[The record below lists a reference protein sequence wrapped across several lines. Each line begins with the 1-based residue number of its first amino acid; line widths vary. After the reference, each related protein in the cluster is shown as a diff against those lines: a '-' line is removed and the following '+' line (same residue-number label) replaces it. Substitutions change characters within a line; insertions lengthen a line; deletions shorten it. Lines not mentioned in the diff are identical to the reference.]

1 VVIELTPTNINGYMR
16 NLNKVTITL
25 RKISLIQ
32 FITILG
38 LLVFAFNLQNVLRN
52 YFAIY
57 GTNDDY
63 LMNAMLDGKYSG
75 SNNFHITYIN
85 EVASFVLATIYKI
98 VPAVPAYGIFLLLI
112 LVISLI
118 SPIILQV
125 KQNKNYNLKLIISWS
140 VSSIIITNWF
150 VLNPTFTSASMMISS
165 LGYFI
170 LFIQINN
177 KFSKRVFIFVVLLLL
192 LGYLLRVQG
201 FQSSSLIWLPLIL
214 SSLGYQSLYK
224 KINYRIFINRFTFL
238 VSIAPIIIV
247 TSVNLNL
254 DSEWKDF
261 YEFNK
266 KRGSIETTTRINYLE
281 ANKSKLNIEDELLAK
296 LQNFTLIDQT
306 DLKSEILADLITKS
320 NSSQGISGLINP
332 VVDVQLRA
340 QSLYKYGGLIAL
352 MLLLPI
358 VSSLLSARNRIYYL
372 HLGLITSLIL
382 FSFYYV
388 LSIAKME
395 ERVVIPLILNLWFFA
410 FAFLDGKQV
419 KGGKISLFVF
429 LIFILINLSIFNKHV
444 HHPTYFKERSKWN
457 QGAIEFSQ
465 QQRNV
470 LSRIGND
477 AIFVGPISAI
487 RLNWT
492 SPYEVSQSKDPNF
505 ISFGWHNFS
514 PIWFEKNQRLFGNE
528 DYILDNLAKNKQTY
542 WVSDA
547 ETADEFFS
555 SNYLRNGLEFN
566 PKIVSSL
573 ETVENIYGGPYN
585 VYSLNSK

>member
-1 VVIELTPTNINGYMR
+1 VVIELTTTKINGYMR
-16 NLNKVTITL
+16 ILKKVTTTL
-25 RKISLIQ
+25 RKISFNQ

-38 LLVFAFNLQNVLRN
+38 LLVFAFNLQNILRN

-63 LMNAMLDGKYSG
+63 LMNAMLDGRYSG
-75 SNNFHITYIN
+75 SSNFHITYIN

-98 VPAVPAYGIFLLLI
+98 VPTVPAYGIFLLLI

-150 VLNPTFTSASMMISS
+150 ALNPTFTSASMMISS

-177 KFSKRVFIFVVLLLL
+177 KFSKRVFIFVVALLL

-214 SSLGYQSLYK
+214 SSLAYQSLYK
-224 KINYRIFINRFTFL
+224 KMNYRIFINWFTFFA
-238 VSIAPIIIV
+238 SIAPIILV
-247 TSVNLNL
+247 TLINSNI

-266 KRGSIETTTRINYLE
+266 KRQSIETTTRINYLE
-281 ANKSKLNIEDELLAK
+281 ANKSKLNIEGDLLAK
-296 LQNFTLIDQT
+296 LQNFTLIEQT
-306 DLKSEILADLITKS
+306 DFKSEILDDLITKS

-332 VVDVQLRA
+332 VVDVQLRV
-340 QSLYKYGGLIAL
+340 QILYKYGGLIAL

-358 VSSLLSARNRIYYL
+358 ASSLVSAKNRIYYL

-388 LSIAKME
+388 LSIAKIE

-429 LIFILINLSIFNKHV
+429 LIFILINLSILNKHV

-465 QQRNV
+465 QQRIV
-470 LSRIGND
+470 LSEIGND

-492 SPYEVSQSKDPNF
+492 SPYEVSQAKDPNF

-514 PIWFEKNQRLFGNE
+514 PTWFEKNQRLFGNE
-528 DYILDNLAKNKQTY
+528 DSILDNLAINKKTY

-547 ETADEFFS
+547 ETADKFFS
-555 SNYLRNGLEFN
+555 SNYLRNGLELN

-585 VYSLNSK
+585 VYSLISK

>member
-1 VVIELTPTNINGYMR
+1 VVIELTPTKINGYMR
-16 NLNKVTITL
+16 ILNKVTITL
-25 RKISLIQ
+25 SKISLNQ

-38 LLVFAFNLQNVLRN
+38 LLVFAFNLQNILRN

-63 LMNAMLDGKYSG
+63 LMNAMLDGRYSG
-75 SNNFHITYIN
+75 SSNFHITYIN

-98 VPAVPAYGIFLLLI
+98 VPTVPAYGIFLLLI

-150 VLNPTFTSASMMISS
+150 ALNPTFTSASMMISS

-177 KFSKRVFIFVVLLLL
+177 KFSKRVFIFVVVLLL

-214 SSLGYQSLYK
+214 SSLAYQSLYK
-224 KINYRIFINRFTFL
+224 KMNYRIFINWFTFFA
-238 VSIAPIIIV
+238 SIAPIILV
-247 TSVNLNL
+247 TLINSNI

-266 KRGSIETTTRINYLE
+266 KRQSIETTTRINYLE
-281 ANKSKLNIEDELLAK
+281 ANKSKLNIEDDLLAK

-306 DLKSEILADLITKS
+306 DFKSEILDDLITKS

-332 VVDVQLRA
+332 VVDIQLRV

-358 VSSLLSARNRIYYL
+358 ASSLVSAKNRIYYL

-388 LSIAKME
+388 LSIAKIE

-429 LIFILINLSIFNKHV
+429 LIFILINLSILNKHV

-465 QQRNV
+465 QQRNF

-477 AIFVGPISAI
+477 SIFVGPISAI

-547 ETADEFFS
+547 ETADKFFS
-555 SNYLRNGLEFN
+555 SNYLRNGLELN

-573 ETVENIYGGPYN
+573 GTVENIYGGPYN
-585 VYSLNSK
+585 VYSLSSK

>member
-1 VVIELTPTNINGYMR
+1 MR
-16 NLNKVTITL
+16 ILNKVTITL

-38 LLVFAFNLQNVLRN
+38 LLVFAFNLQNILRN

-63 LMNAMLDGKYSG
+63 LMNAMLDGRYSG
-75 SNNFHITYIN
+75 SRNFHITYIN
-85 EVASFVLATIYKI
+85 EVASFVLATFYKI
-98 VPAVPAYGIFLLLI
+98 VPTVPAYGIFLLLI

-150 VLNPTFTSASMMISS
+150 ALNPTFTSASMMISS

-177 KFSKRVFIFVVLLLL
+177 KFSKRVFIFVVVLLL

-214 SSLGYQSLYK
+214 SSLVYQTLYK
-224 KINYRIFINRFTFL
+224 KINYRIFINRFTFFA
-238 VSIAPIIIV
+238 SIAPIILVALIN
-247 TSVNLNL
+247 SNI

-266 KRGSIETTTRINYLE
+266 KRQSIETTTRINYLE
-281 ANKSKLNIEDELLAK
+281 ANKSKLNIEDDLLAK

-306 DLKSEILADLITKS
+306 DFKSEILDDLITNS

-332 VVDVQLRA
+332 VVDVQLRV

-358 VSSLLSARNRIYYL
+358 ASSLVSAKTRIYYL

-388 LSIAKME
+388 LSLAKIE

-410 FAFLDGKQV
+410 FTFLDGKQV
-419 KGGKISLFVF
+419 KGSKISLFVF

-465 QQRNV
+465 QQRIV
-470 LSRIGND
+470 LSQFGND

-492 SPYEVSQSKDPNF
+492 SPYEVSQTKDPNY

-514 PIWFEKNQRLFGNE
+514 PTWFEKNQRLFGNE
-528 DYILDNLAKNKQTY
+528 DSILDNLAKTKQTY
-542 WVSDA
+542 WVSDS
-547 ETADEFFS
+547 ETADKFFS
-555 SNYLRNGLEFN
+555 SNYVRNGLELN

-585 VYSLNSK
+585 VYSLSSK

>member
-1 VVIELTPTNINGYMR
+1 MVIELTPTNINGYMR
-16 NLNKVTITL
+16 NLNNVTITL

-63 LMNAMLDGKYSG
+63 LMNAMLDGRYSG
-75 SNNFHITYIN
+75 SSNFHITYIN
-85 EVASFVLATIYKI
+85 ELASFLLATIYKI
-98 VPAVPAYGIFLLLI
+98 VPTVPAYGIFLSLI

-125 KQNKNYNLKLIISWS
+125 KQNKNYNLKLIISWL

-214 SSLGYQSLYK
+214 LSLGYQSLYK
-224 KINYRIFINRFTFL
+224 KINYRIFINRFTFF
-238 VSIAPIIIV
+238 VSIALIFLV
-247 TSVNLNL
+247 TYVNLNL

-261 YEFNK
+261 YEFNS

-281 ANKSKLNIEDELLAK
+281 ANKSKLNIEGELLAK

-306 DLKSEILADLITKS
+306 DFKSEILDDLITKS

-332 VVDVQLRA
+332 VVDLQFRV
-340 QSLYKYGGLIAL
+340 QSLYKYSGLIAL

-358 VSSLLSARNRIYYL
+358 ASSLVSVRNRIYYF
-372 HLGLITSLIL
+372 HLGLITSLVL

-388 LSIAKME
+388 LSTAKIE

-470 LSRIGND
+470 LSQFGND

-492 SPYEVSQSKDPNF
+492 SPYKVSQAKDPNF

-514 PIWFEKNQRLFGNE
+514 PTWFEKNQRLFGNE
-528 DYILDNLAKNKQTY
+528 DSILDNLAKNKQTY

-547 ETADEFFS
+547 ETADKFFS
-555 SNYLRNGLEFN
+555 SNFLRNGLELN

-585 VYSLNSK
+585 VYSLSSK

>member
-1 VVIELTPTNINGYMR
+1 MR

>member
-1 VVIELTPTNINGYMR
+1 VIELTPTNINGYMGII
-16 NLNKVTITL
+16 NKATITL
-25 RKISLIQ
+25 RKSSLIQ

-63 LMNAMLDGKYSG
+63 LMNAMLDGRYSG
-75 SNNFHITYIN
+75 SSNFHITYIN
-85 EVASFVLATIYKI
+85 EVASFLLATIYKI
-98 VPAVPAYGIFLLLI
+98 VPTVPAYGIFLSLI

-224 KINYRIFINRFTFL
+224 KINYRIFINRFTFF
-238 VSIAPIIIV
+238 VSIAPIFLV
-247 TSVNLNL
+247 TYVNLNL

-306 DLKSEILADLITKS
+306 DFKSEILADLITKS

-372 HLGLITSLIL
+372 HLGLLTSLIL

-388 LSIAKME
+388 LSIAKIE

-465 QQRNV
+465 QQRIV
-470 LSRIGND
+470 LSQIGND
-477 AIFVGPISAI
+477 SIFVGPISAI

-492 SPYEVSQSKDPNF
+492 SPYEVSQAKDPNF

-514 PIWFEKNQRLFGNE
+514 PTWFEKNQRLFGNE
-528 DYILDNLAKNKQTY
+528 DSILDNLEKNKQTY

-547 ETADEFFS
+547 ETADKFFS
-555 SNYLRNGLEFN
+555 SNYLRNGLELN

-585 VYSLNSK
+585 VYSLSSK

>member
-1 VVIELTPTNINGYMR
+1 MR

-75 SNNFHITYIN
+75 SLNFHITYIN
-85 EVASFVLATIYKI
+85 EIASFVLATFYKLI
-98 VPAVPAYGIFLLLI
+98 HNVPVYGIFLLLI
-112 LVISLI
+112 LVASLI
-118 SPIILQV
+118 GPILLQV
-125 KQNKNYNLKLIISWS
+125 KQNRNYNLKIIISWS

-177 KFSKRVFIFVVLLLL
+177 KFSKGVFIFVVLLLL

-224 KINYRIFINRFTFL
+224 KINYRAFINRFTVL
-238 VSIAPIIIV
+238 TSLSPIIIV
-247 TSVNLNL
+247 TLINFNIN
-254 DSEWKDF
+254 SEWKDF
-261 YEFNK
+261 YEFNS

-306 DLKSEILADLITKS
+306 DFKSEILDDLITKS

-332 VVDVQLRA
+332 VVDVQFRA

-358 VSSLLSARNRIYYL
+358 ASSLVNVRNRIYYF
-372 HLGLITSLIL
+372 HLGLITSLVL

-388 LSIAKME
+388 LSTAKIE

-410 FAFLDGKQV
+410 FAFFDEKQV
-419 KGGKISLFVF
+419 KGGKLRLSVY
-429 LIFILINLSIFNKHV
+429 LIFIVIFLSIFNKHV

-465 QQRNV
+465 QQRIV
-470 LSRIGND
+470 LSEIGND
-477 AIFVGPISAI
+477 AIFVGPISSI

-492 SPYEVSQSKDPNF
+492 SPYEVSQAKDPNF

-514 PIWFEKNQRLFGNE
+514 PTWFEKNQRLFGNE
-528 DYILDNLAKNKQTY
+528 DSILDNLEKNKQTY

-547 ETADEFFS
+547 ETADKFFS
-555 SNYLRNGLEFN
+555 SNYLRNGLELN

-585 VYSLNSK
+585 VYSLRSK

>member
-1 VVIELTPTNINGYMR
+1 MR
-16 NLNKVTITL
+16 NLNKVNITL

-75 SNNFHITYIN
+75 SVNFHITYIN
-85 EVASFVLATIYKI
+85 EIASFVLATFYKLI
-98 VPAVPAYGIFLLLI
+98 PNVPVYGIFLLLI
-112 LVISLI
+112 LVASLI
-118 SPIILQV
+118 GPILLQV
-125 KQNKNYNLKLIISWS
+125 KQNRNYNLKIIISWS

-170 LFIQINN
+170 LLIQINN
-177 KFSKRVFIFVVLLLL
+177 KFSKGVFIFVVLLLL

-224 KINYRIFINRFTFL
+224 KINYRVFINRFTVL
-238 VSIAPIIIV
+238 TSLSPIIIV
-247 TSVNLNL
+247 TLINFNIN
-254 DSEWKDF
+254 SEWKDF
-261 YEFNK
+261 YEFNS

-306 DLKSEILADLITKS
+306 DFKSEILDDLITKS

-332 VVDVQLRA
+332 VVDVQFRV

-352 MLLLPI
+352 MLLLPLA
-358 VSSLLSARNRIYYL
+358 SSLVSARNRVYYF
-372 HLGLITSLIL
+372 HLGLIILLVL

-388 LSIAKME
+388 LSTAKIE

-410 FAFLDGKQV
+410 FAFFDEKQV
-419 KGGKISLFVF
+419 KGGNLRLCVY
-429 LIFILINLSIFNKHV
+429 LIFILIFLSIFNKHV

-465 QQRNV
+465 QQRIV
-470 LSRIGND
+470 LSEIGND

-492 SPYEVSQSKDPNF
+492 SPYEVSQTKDPNF

-514 PIWFEKNQRLFGNE
+514 PTWFEKNQRLFGNE
-528 DYILDNLAKNKQTY
+528 DSILDNLAKTKQTY
-542 WVSDA
+542 WVSDS
-547 ETADEFFS
+547 ETADKFFS
-555 SNYLRNGLEFN
+555 SNYLRNGLELN

-573 ETVENIYGGPYN
+573 GTVENIYGGPYN
-585 VYSLNSK
+585 VYSLSSK

>member
-1 VVIELTPTNINGYMR
+1 MIELTPTNINGYMGII
-16 NLNKVTITL
+16 NKATITL
-25 RKISLIQ
+25 RKSSLIQ

-63 LMNAMLDGKYSG
+63 LMNAMLDGRYSG
-75 SNNFHITYIN
+75 SSNFHITYIN
-85 EVASFVLATIYKI
+85 EVASFLLATIYKI
-98 VPAVPAYGIFLLLI
+98 VPTVPAYGIFLSLI

-224 KINYRIFINRFTFL
+224 KINYRIFINRFTFF
-238 VSIAPIIIV
+238 VSIAPIFLV
-247 TSVNLNL
+247 TYVNLNL

-306 DLKSEILADLITKS
+306 DFKSEILADLITKS

-372 HLGLITSLIL
+372 HLGLLTSLIL

-388 LSIAKME
+388 LSIAKIE

-465 QQRNV
+465 QQRIV
-470 LSRIGND
+470 LSQIGND
-477 AIFVGPISAI
+477 SIFVGPISAI

-492 SPYEVSQSKDPNF
+492 SPYEVSQAKDPNF

-514 PIWFEKNQRLFGNE
+514 PTWFEKNQRLFGNE
-528 DYILDNLAKNKQTY
+528 DSILDNLEKNKQTY

-547 ETADEFFS
+547 ETADKFFS
-555 SNYLRNGLEFN
+555 SNYLRNGLELN

-585 VYSLNSK
+585 VYSLSSK

>member
-1 VVIELTPTNINGYMR
+1 MR

-75 SNNFHITYIN
+75 SVNFHITYIN
-85 EVASFVLATIYKI
+85 EIASFVLATFYKLI
-98 VPAVPAYGIFLLLI
+98 PNVPVYGIFLLLI
-112 LVISLI
+112 LVTSLI
-118 SPIILQV
+118 GPILLQV
-125 KQNKNYNLKLIISWS
+125 KQNRNYNLKIIISWS

-150 VLNPTFTSASMMISS
+150 VLSPTFTSASMMISS

-177 KFSKRVFIFVVLLLL
+177 KFSKRVFIFIVVILL

-214 SSLGYQSLYK
+214 SSLAYQSLYK

-238 VSIAPIIIV
+238 ASISPIILV
-247 TSVNLNL
+247 TFINLNI

-306 DLKSEILADLITKS
+306 DFKSEILDDLITKS

-332 VVDVQLRA
+332 VVDVQLRV

-358 VSSLLSARNRIYYL
+358 ASSLLSAGNRIYFFY
-372 HLGLITSLIL
+372 LGLITSLVL

-388 LSIAKME
+388 LSIAKIE

-429 LIFILINLSIFNKHV
+429 LFFILINLSIFNKHV

-457 QGAIEFSQ
+457 KGAIEFSQ
-465 QQRNV
+465 QQRIV
-470 LSRIGND
+470 LSQIGND
-477 AIFVGPISAI
+477 SIFVGPISAI
-487 RLNWT
+487 RLNWI
-492 SPYEVSQSKDPNF
+492 SPYEVIQVKDPNF

-528 DYILDNLAKNKQTY
+528 DSILDNLAKTKQTY
-542 WVSDA
+542 WVSDS
-547 ETADEFFS
+547 ETADKFFS
-555 SNYLRNGLEFN
+555 SNYLRNGLELN

-573 ETVENIYGGPYN
+573 GTVENIYGGPYN
-585 VYSLNSK
+585 VYSLSSK

>member
-1 VVIELTPTNINGYMR
+1 MIELTPTKINGYMR
-16 NLNKVTITL
+16 ILNKVTITL
-25 RKISLIQ
+25 SKISLNQ

-38 LLVFAFNLQNVLRN
+38 LLVFAFNLQNILRN

-63 LMNAMLDGKYSG
+63 LMNAMLDGRYSG
-75 SNNFHITYIN
+75 SSNFHITYIN

-98 VPAVPAYGIFLLLI
+98 VPTVPAYGIFLLLI

-150 VLNPTFTSASMMISS
+150 ALNPTFTSASMMISS

-177 KFSKRVFIFVVLLLL
+177 KFSKRVFIFVVVLLL

-214 SSLGYQSLYK
+214 SSLAYQSLYK
-224 KINYRIFINRFTFL
+224 KMNYRIFINWFTFFA
-238 VSIAPIIIV
+238 SIAPIILV
-247 TSVNLNL
+247 TLINSNI

-266 KRGSIETTTRINYLE
+266 KRQSIETTTRINYLE
-281 ANKSKLNIEDELLAK
+281 ANKSKLNIEDDLLAK

-306 DLKSEILADLITKS
+306 DFKSEILDDLITKS

-332 VVDVQLRA
+332 VVDIQLRV

-358 VSSLLSARNRIYYL
+358 ASSLVSAKNRIYYL

-388 LSIAKME
+388 LSIAKIE

-429 LIFILINLSIFNKHV
+429 LIFILINLSILNKHV

-465 QQRNV
+465 QQRNF

-477 AIFVGPISAI
+477 SIFVGPISAI

-547 ETADEFFS
+547 ETADKFFS
-555 SNYLRNGLEFN
+555 SNYLRNGLELN

-573 ETVENIYGGPYN
+573 GTVENIYGGPYN
-585 VYSLNSK
+585 VYSLSSK